1 MQLPDTYISGGFI
14 RLFRQ
19 LLDSELFSKPPHYL
33 KLWIWML
40 LKARWQDGQGLKR
53 GQLLTSIK
61 EMQEVGAYK
70 SGNRLTGKFSVDQV
84 RAAYGWMRQTG
95 AIKVADTSRGLL
107 ISIIKY
113 DTYQASD
120 SCGHQQNPDTT
131 RETIPDTTPEPIKEQ
146 SEILGIVREN
156 QKMTSPEPTPDT
168 IPEPARTPH
177 YLEERKNIKSLV
189 ASPKV
194 KRPPSG
200 DHQTFIAWWHYA
212 YETTQGKPYLFG
224 VKDAK
229 AAKTLLG
236 LHPLKP
242 LLLIASHFLT
252 VEDAFLTNRRDLPM
266 LQSQINRMP
275 APGEIMTGNAARF
288 RAAGLLPP
296 DGVLLEN
303 WRFWETKE
311 TTHAAA

>member
-113 DTYQASD
+113 DTYQASG
-120 SCGHQQNPDTT
+120 SCGHQQNPEPT
-131 RETIPDTTPEPIKEQ
+131 RDTIPDTTPEPIKEQ
-146 SEILGIVREN
+146 SEMLGIVREN
-156 QKMTSPEPTPDT
+156 QKIPSPKPTPDT

-189 ASPKV
+189 ASPKA

-212 YETTQGKPYLFG
+212 YEITQGKPYLFAD
-224 VKDAK
+224 KDYK
-229 AAKTLLG
+229 SVKTLIEKYQF
-236 LHPLKP
+236 KP
-242 LLLIASHFLT
+242 LMVIACHFLT
-252 VEDAFLTNRRDLPM
+252 VEDTFLENRRSLPM
-266 LQSQINRMP
+266 LVSKANDMP
-275 APGEIMTGNAARF
+275 APSRIVISPF
-288 RAAGLLPP
+288 RSAGLLPP
-296 DGVLLEN
+296 NDIQFEN